1 MSLLK
6 EITMSNPTHEILT
19 PTNSTLILIHYQP
32 QMLFGVANMDRQLL
46 KNNAAALAK
55 TGKAFKVPTILT
67 SVETNSFSGQVFP
80 EILDVF
86 PANKIYERSS
96 MNTWDDQGIKAEVKR
111 LGRKKLVVAG
121 LWTEVCITMPTLDAL
136 KDGYEVYFVEDAS
149 GGTSQSAH
157 SMAVQ
162 RMLQAGAVPLTWQQY
177 LLELQ
182 RDWSRKETYNATLEI
197 VKEHSGAYGSG
208 VEYAYTMVHKAPAS
222 RKAAA

>member
-1 MSLLK
+1 MS
-6 EITMSNPTHEILT
+6 SPTHEILT
-19 PTNSTLILIHYQP
+19 PTNNTLILIDYQP
-32 QMLFGVANMDRQLL
+32 QMLFGVANTDRQLL
-46 KNNAAALAK
+46 KNNAVALAK

-67 SVETNSFSGQVFP
+67 SVETNSFSGQIFP

-86 PANKIYERSS
+86 PVNKVYERSS

>member
-1 MSLLK
+1 M
-6 EITMSNPTHEILT
+6 TNPKHEILT
-19 PTNSTLILIHYQP
+19 ASNNTLILIDYQP

-46 KNNAAALAK
+46 KNNAVALAK
-55 TGKAFKVPTILT
+55 TARAFKVPPIVT
-67 SVETNSFSGQVFP
+67 SVETNSFSGQIFP
-80 EILDVF
+80 ELLDVL

-111 LGRKKLVVAG
+111 LNRKKLVLAG

-136 KDGYEVYFVEDAS
+136 NDGYDVYFVEDAS

-162 RMLQAGAVPLTWQQY
+162 RMIQAGGVPVTWQQY

-182 RDWSRKETYNATLEI
+182 RDWSRKETYEATMSI

-222 RKAAA
+222 RKAA